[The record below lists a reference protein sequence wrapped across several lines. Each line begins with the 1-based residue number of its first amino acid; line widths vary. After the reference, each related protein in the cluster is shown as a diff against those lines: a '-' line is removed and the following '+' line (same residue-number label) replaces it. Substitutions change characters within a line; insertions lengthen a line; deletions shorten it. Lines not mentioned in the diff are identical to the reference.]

1 MTTIGVTG
9 HMGLTAAT
17 RVAVSAE
24 LAGRLADVPGP
35 LVGYTSLAPGA
46 DQIFAWS
53 VLAAG
58 GSVVFVP
65 PCEEIE
71 STIPEANLRQ
81 FRAAQS
87 AASEIIPP
95 AHVLPSEQ
103 AFFDAGRYIA
113 EHVDLLVAVWDG
125 GPSGG
130 LGGTADI
137 VEIRESSGRPWLRVW
152 PAAASR
158 G

>member
-9 HMGLTAAT
+9 HIRLTAAT
-17 RVAVSAE
+17 RVTVAAE
-24 LAGRLADVPGP
+24 LTRQLAELHAP
-35 LVGYTSLAPGA
+35 LVGFTSLAPGA
-46 DQIFAWS
+46 DQVFAWA

-58 GSVVFVP
+58 GEVVFVP

-71 STIPEANLRQ
+71 STIPEANLAH
-81 FRAAQS
+81 FRAARS
-87 AASEIIPP
+87 AAYEVVPP
-95 AHVLPSEQ
+95 PHVNPSEQ
-103 AFFDAGRYIA
+103 AFFDAGKYIA
-113 EHVDLLVAVWDG
+113 DHVDLLFAVWDG

-137 VEIRESSGRPWLRVW
+137 VEVRESSGRPWRRIW
-152 PAAASR
+152 PPGSSR